1 MMKTLML
8 ATLTFLIAFTAS
20 SAAMAKTVS
29 GTIHENALV
38 VPGNTICA
46 YLVAGQIVTT
56 LQDSEMS
63 HPSVLYGLL
72 PVLQISFEMEPYSY
86 LVKHVT
92 WSKATRKLTIDF

>member
-1 MMKTLML
+1 MKALIV
-8 ATLTFLIAFTAS
+8 ATTFLLAFTAS

-29 GTIHENALV
+29 GTINENALV
-38 VPGNTICA
+38 VPGNTVCA
-46 YLVAGQIVTT
+46 YLVADQIVTT

-63 HPSVLYGLL
+63 HPSELYGLL

-92 WSKATRKLTIDF
+92 WSKTNRKLTIDF